1 LPAVGED
8 DWSPPSGTGSES
20 LTMAWRRRA
29 GPSPPPRVI
38 GWSDWTALGT
48 QEQYREELAERAG
61 DKVRKP
67 HVLNEVVVERFEVLE
82 E

>member
-1 LPAVGED
+1 VRT
-8 DWSPPSGTGSES
+8 TGV
-20 LTMAWRRRA
+20 RRA
-29 GPSPPPRVI
+29 GLAPGVPLCPGGPGQALHPDPPRVI
-38 GWSDWTALGT
+38 GWSGWTALGT